1 MTVLT
6 AAKGRAM
13 NQNANPNEFMVVYVA
28 SSDPEAHI
36 VAGRLQSE
44 GIPTWVHQEP
54 VGSAYGITV
63 GPLGEV
69 RVLVRSDDY
78 ERALAILE
86 QDPDTDTL
94 LPDADDMS
102 EDDNPIPYE

>member
-6 AAKGRAM
+6 ATKGRAM
-13 NQNANPNEFMVVYVA
+13 SQNANPNEFMVVYVA
-28 SSDPEAHI
+28 GSDPEAHI

-44 GIPTWVHQEP
+44 GIQSWVHQEP

-78 ERALAILE
+78 QRALAILE
-86 QDPDTDTL
+86 QDPDADTL
-94 LPDADDMS
+94 LPDTDIVN
-102 EDDNPIPYE
+102 EDDNLTPDE

>member
-1 MTVLT
+1 MP
-6 AAKGRAM
+6 
-13 NQNANPNEFMVVYVA
+13 QNTNPNEFMVVYVA
-28 SSDPEAHI
+28 GSDPEAHN

-44 GIPTWVHQEP
+44 GVPTWVHQEP

-63 GPLGEV
+63 GPLGEG

-86 QDPDTDTL
+86 QDDSDFL
-94 LPDADDMS
+94 LIDSDDMND
-102 EDDNPIPYE
+102 DDNLPPHE